1 MPAHEF
7 GHAIGYA
14 NPRGHIDEYLP
25 TSSYYSDVHSIMNIG
40 RRVRPR
46 HLSLIT
52 ETLAKIVP
60 ACKFQAMIGQG

>member
-1 MPAHEF
+1 
-7 GHAIGYA
+7 
-14 NPRGHIDEYLP
+14 
-25 TSSYYSDVHSIMNIG
+25 MNIG